1 MFILKNRY
9 KLSDEE
15 LIKLISKQQDHRAF
29 EVIYERYHQRVF
41 TYFLR
46 STQSRE
52 IAEDLL
58 QELFSD
64 LWERANQFNPKYPFR
79 PWFYTMGSNLMRK
92 QFRNPVL
99 LDIDGNHLEQ
109 ESEETPVSLMIE
121 REKMDQIQQISNDL
135 PEHLK
140 EVFWLRI
147 IEEFSVKEV
156 AKIVQIPEGT
166 VKSRLSKAIQLVK
179 EYFETKAKNYE
190 RENRT
195 LG

>member
-15 LIKLISKQQDHRAF
+15 LIRLVSKQQDHKAF
-29 EVIYERYHQRVF
+29 EIIYDRYHQRVF

-46 STQSRE
+46 IVQDRAK
-52 IAEDLL
+52 AEDLL
-58 QELFSD
+58 QELFAS
-64 LWERANQFNPKYPFR
+64 LWEKAHQFDTNYSFR

-92 QFRNPVL
+92 HFRQSKLVDLEGNP
-99 LDIDGNHLEQ
+99 IEEIEN
-109 ESEETPVSLMIE
+109 ETPISLIIE
-121 REKMDQIQQISNDL
+121 EEKIEEIRKMNAQL
-135 PEHLK
+135 PEHLR

-156 AKIVQIPEGT
+156 AKILQIPEGT
-166 VKSRLSKAIQLVK
+166 VKSRLSKSIGLIRNYMTQK
-179 EYFETKAKNYE
+179 ENYNG
-190 RENRT
+190 RNQN

>member
-9 KLSDEE
+9 KLSDED
-15 LIKLISKQQDHRAF
+15 LVQLISKQQDHKAF

-46 STQSRE
+46 STQNQTAS
-52 IAEDLL
+52 EDLL
-58 QELFSD
+58 QELFSG
-64 LWERANQFNPKYPFR
+64 LWEKAYQFNPKYSFR

-92 QFRNPVL
+92 HFRNPVMVDL
-99 LDIDGNHLEQ
+99 EGNHIEQ
-109 ESEETPVSLMIE
+109 EAEETPMSQLLDK
-121 REKMDQIQQISNDL
+121 EKTAEIHQINEQL
-135 PEHLK
+135 PEHLR

-156 AKIVQIPEGT
+156 SEIVQIPEGT

-179 EYFETKAKNYE
+179 EYFNTNNSSYE
-190 RENRT
+190 GKNRT